1 MFPSLSKRLLVP
13 PGDGNDALP
22 SPAAGRV
29 PHSMRSIEWDEKNF
43 GKYFISDW
51 NLKRKLAYE

>member
-1 MFPSLSKRLLVP
+1 
-13 PGDGNDALP
+13 
-22 SPAAGRV
+22 
-29 PHSMRSIEWDEKNF
+29 MRSIEWDEKNF